1 MHNVEDHSVRRVAA
15 SSAQEGLTGDER
27 SDFMMTIERVR
38 KLGYAHLNECHNAED
53 AIKLI
58 GDLHRAVDV
67 VFQREASSV
76 LRPACK
82 AGCSHCCRLRVEI
95 IDAEAFHITE
105 ELQRRPPAELV
116 ALTERLRHH
125 VAGQKPRSS
134 HHSFSSDCAFLLDSR
149 CSIYAVRPSV
159 CRKAHSLSAELCHSG
174 APQLP
179 QNFQVIVGAEALMS
193 GVSAA
198 YREAGL
204 PSASRELC
212 AAVLLA
218 LTDDTVKAR
227 WYAGI
232 SVFAD

>member
-1 MHNVEDHSVRRVAA
+1 MIGDNTGSIITA
-15 SSAQEGLTGDER
+15 SSAREGLTGELQA
-27 SDFMMTIERVR
+27 DFLKTIRRVR
-38 KLGYAHLNECHNAED
+38 QRSYAYLKECRNADD

-58 GDLHRAVDV
+58 GDLHRAVDL

-76 LRPACK
+76 LKPACK
-82 AGCSHCCRLRVEI
+82 VGCNRCCSLRVEI
-95 IDAEAFHITE
+95 FDAEAFRIAE

-125 VAGQKPRSS
+125 VAVEIPRSS
-134 HHSFSSDCAFLLDSR
+134 HKSFSSDCAFLLDSR

-159 CRKAHSLSAELCHSG
+159 CRKAHSLSAELCHAS
-174 APQLP
+174 ALQLP
-179 QNFQVIVGAEALMS
+179 QSFQVVVGAEALMS

-204 PSASRELC
+204 PSAGRELC

-218 LTDDTVKAR
+218 LTDDTLKAR